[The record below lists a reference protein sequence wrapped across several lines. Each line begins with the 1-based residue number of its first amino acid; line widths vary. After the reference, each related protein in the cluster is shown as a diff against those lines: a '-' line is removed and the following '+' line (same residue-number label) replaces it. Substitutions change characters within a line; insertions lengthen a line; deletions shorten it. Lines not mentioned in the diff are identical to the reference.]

1 MRRGLVLQG
10 GGARGA
16 YQVGAWKAL
25 RELGIDFHVITGT
38 SIGSLN
44 GAIMAQDEFDK
55 CYDIWYNLNPNT
67 LIEGD
72 AQTYLE
78 VINANIDLKDT
89 RRYFDYFKNIVLK
102 GGLDID
108 PLIELINEVVDEDK
122 IRKSPI
128 KVGLVTVSITDMEA
142 YQLFVDEMEEGML
155 KDYLIASSFLPFFK
169 SVELHGK
176 RFIDGGIYDNFP
188 LKLMLSENVDEIIT
202 IELSSYNIKPS
213 LHKTDVPI
221 KRIIPSGDLGNR
233 FSFSSDVSR
242 KGLKMG
248 YLDTMKAYGKFG
260 GFKYFL
266 SDVYDENDFDEII
279 HNLNIDKVNRY
290 IELIGEKESKGKRG
304 LYEILMPKVAKMLGS
319 GSEDSYLDIYIR
331 ALERLAKTN
340 EVDRL
345 EEYSFKDFS
354 DLIIKTSG
362 VDQETAKDFSNIPEI
377 LKRSS
382 LVKTAYVDYLI
393 YEFVEM
399 IHEACQKNR

>member
-25 RELGIDFHVITGT
+25 KELGIDFQVITGT

-44 GAIMAQDEFDK
+44 GAIMAQDEFDRS
-55 CYDIWYNLNPNT
+55 YDIWYNLNPNT
-67 LIEGD
+67 LMEDD
-72 AQTYLE
+72 AKTYLE
-78 VINANIDLKDT
+78 VINANIDLKDSK
-89 RRYFDYFKNIVLK
+89 RYFEYFKNIVLR

-108 PLIELINEVVDEDK
+108 PLIRLINEVVDEDK
-122 IRKSPI
+122 VRNSPI
-128 KVGLVTVSITDMEA
+128 KLGLVTVSITDMEA
-142 YQLFVDEMEEGML
+142 HQLFVDEMEEGML
-155 KDYLIASSFLPFFK
+155 KDYLMASSFLPFFK

-188 LKLMLSENVDEIIT
+188 LKLMLREDVDEIIT

-213 LHKTDVPI
+213 IHRTSVPI

-233 FSFSSDVSR
+233 FSFSSDISR

-266 SDVYDENDFDEII
+266 KNVYAEEYFEEILHKLSLESI
-279 HNLNIDKVNRY
+279 NEYVG
-290 IELIGEKESKGKRG
+290 LIGEKSAKGRRG
-304 LYEILMPKVAKMLGS
+304 LYEIVMPKVARMIGANS
-319 GSEDSYLDIYIR
+319 DDSYLDIYIQ

-340 EVDRL
+340 EIDRL
-345 EEYSFKDFS
+345 EEYEFTEFV
-354 DLIIKTSG
+354 DLLIETSG
-362 VDQETAKDFSNIPEI
+362 VDKDTEKDFKNIPEI

-393 YEFVEM
+393 YEFVKM
-399 IHEACQKNR
+399 IHEVCKENR

>member
-25 RELGIDFHVITGT
+25 NELGIDFHVITGT

-44 GAIMAQDEFDK
+44 GAIMAQGEFDK

-67 LIEGD
+67 LMEDD
-72 AQTYLE
+72 AKTYLE
-78 VINANIDLKDT
+78 VINANIDLKDSK
-89 RRYFDYFKNIVLK
+89 RYFEYFKNIVLR

-108 PLIELINEVVDEDK
+108 PLIQLINEVVDEDK
-122 IRKSPI
+122 IRNSPI

-142 YQLFVDEMEEGML
+142 HQLFVDEMEEGML
-155 KDYLIASSFLPFFK
+155 KDYLMASSFLPFFK
-169 SVELHGK
+169 SVDLHGK

-188 LKLMLSENVDEIIT
+188 LKLMLREEVDEIIT
-202 IELSSYNIKPS
+202 IELSSHNIKPS
-213 LHKTDVPI
+213 IHRTNIPI

-242 KGLKMG
+242 KGLSMG
-248 YLDTMKAYGKFG
+248 YLDTMKAYGKLG
-260 GFKYFL
+260 GFRYFL
-266 SDVYDENDFDEII
+266 KDVYDELYFEEKL
-279 HNLNIDKVNRY
+279 HNISVDSVNEY
-290 IELIGEKESKGKRG
+290 IELIGEKPAKGRRG
-304 LYEILMPKVAKMLGS
+304 LYEILIPKVARMLGAY
-319 GSEDSYLDIYIR
+319 SEDSYLDIYVR

-340 EVDRL
+340 EIERL
-345 EEYSFKDFS
+345 KEYKFAAFAE
-354 DLIIKTSG
+354 LVIEASG
-362 VDQETAKDFSNIPEI
+362 VDQETARDFKNIPEI

-393 YEFVEM
+393 YEFVKM
-399 IHEACQKNR
+399 IHGACKE